1 MANYYYSGQGS
12 LYAAERDAAT
22 GKPKG
27 FVAVGNVPE
36 LSLDIAVT
44 KAEHK
49 ESESGSRLLDV
60 TLIKETK
67 GTFKFKLENLS
78 LDNLAMGLYGAAA
91 SVAGASVTGEAFT
104 AYLGMRCP
112 LVNPKVSA
120 VVITAPNAGAPARA
134 STTAYTVGQY
144 YTPVAPNGHYY
155 QCTVAGTSGASLPT
169 FTTNGTTFLDGAT
182 CTFKDMGT
190 TTKTV
195 TTDYTVDATNGV
207 ITPVVGGGITDL
219 EPLAAAYTFTTHSK
233 MEAFTSS
240 TSPERYLRF
249 EGMNTV
255 DGTRV
260 IIDMYKAQFDPLTN
274 YALLGDD
281 VASVDM
287 AGSLLSDAFIV
298 SGSKFFKQR
307 NLPV

>member
-27 FVAVGNVPE
+27 FVAIGNVPE

-44 KAEHK
+44 KSEHK

-60 TLIKETK
+60 TIIKETK

-78 LDNLAMGLYGAAA
+78 LDNLALGLYGAAA
-91 SVAGASVTGEAFT
+91 SVAGASVSGEAFT
-104 AYLGMRCP
+104 AYSGKRCP
-112 LVNPKVSA
+112 LANPKVST
-120 VVITAPNAGAPARA
+120 VVITAPNAGASARVN
-134 STTAYTVGQY
+134 TTAYTVGQY
-144 YTPVAPNGHYY
+144 YIPAAANGHYY
-155 QCTVAGTSGASLPT
+155 QCTIAGTSAGTPPT
-169 FTTNGTTFLDGAT
+169 FTTNGTTFTDGTA
-182 CTFKDMGT
+182 TFKDMGT

-219 EPLAAAYTFTTHSK
+219 EPLAAAYTFAIHSK

-249 EGMNTV
+249 EGLNTV

-307 NLPV
+307 NLPA